1 MSGISNP
8 APRDSSISSPL
19 SLHRAAL
26 AMAISA
32 LLAALT
38 RLLQL
43 LLWFVFT
50 FAVAQEI
57 NVSSKNPV
65 PEQPTAPGK
74 GDLI

>member
-1 MSGISNP
+1 
-8 APRDSSISSPL
+8 
-19 SLHRAAL
+19 
-26 AMAISA
+26 MAISA